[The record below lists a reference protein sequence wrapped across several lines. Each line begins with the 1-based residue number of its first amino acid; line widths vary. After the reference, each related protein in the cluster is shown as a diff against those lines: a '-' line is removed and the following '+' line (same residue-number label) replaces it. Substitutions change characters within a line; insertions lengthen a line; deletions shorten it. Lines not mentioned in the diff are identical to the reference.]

1 RRPANR
7 LRKLPVRLRRRDKRA
22 SPDYTSSKGSRGGPE
37 YFDGGTLVSIVRV
50 GLSEK
55 KGFSDGYDAIFGAK
69 TGGATKKKPAGK
81 KKAAT
86 AAPKKKKTTK
96 KK

>member
-1 RRPANR
+1 
-7 LRKLPVRLRRRDKRA
+7 
-22 SPDYTSSKGSRGGPE
+22 
-37 YFDGGTLVSIVRV
+37 VSIVRI

-55 KGFSDGYDAIFGAK
+55 NGFREGYDAIFGAK
-69 TGGATKKKPAGK
+69 TGGATKKKPATK
-81 KKAAT
+81 KKK